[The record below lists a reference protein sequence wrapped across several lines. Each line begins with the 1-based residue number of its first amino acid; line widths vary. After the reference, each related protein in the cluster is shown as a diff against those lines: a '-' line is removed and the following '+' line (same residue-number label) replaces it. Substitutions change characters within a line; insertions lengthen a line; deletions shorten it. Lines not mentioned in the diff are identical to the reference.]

1 VTPPTKRKPT
11 LRAVMYMLINLGL
24 TEKPFL
30 ILIRHTILLVLSRL
44 LQRALYL
51 PHKTCYRLPSRLEKK
66 ITKVIHTKMK
76 NRITDL
82 FEKKKKNILNIFYTA
97 GFPGLNDTKR
107 IAESLEASG
116 ADMIEIGIPFS
127 DPIADGPTIQESNK
141 IALDQ
146 GMNLGL
152 LIRQVKE
159 LRSTVTIPVVLMGYL
174 NPVMQYG
181 VEKFMRDAADA
192 GVDGLILPDLPL
204 HEYINDYKSLAE
216 SLNLRVSFLISPTTS
231 ESRIRQIDAVSS
243 GFIYAVSSSS
253 TTGAKKEF
261 SEDQIRYFE
270 KLQSLDLDNPFLIGF
285 GISNYQTYSQACTYA
300 TGAIVG
306 SSFITALKNS
316 KDLPADIQSFV
327 KSIKSR

>member
-1 VTPPTKRKPT
+1 
-11 LRAVMYMLINLGL
+11 M
-24 TEKPFL
+24 E
-30 ILIRHTILLVLSRL
+30 
-44 LQRALYL
+44 
-51 PHKTCYRLPSRLEKK
+51 
-66 ITKVIHTKMK
+66 

-82 FEKKKKNILNIFYTA
+82 FKKKKKNILNIFYTA

-107 IAESLEASG
+107 IAESLQAAG

-146 GMNLGL
+146 GMNLAL
-152 LIRQVKE
+152 LINQVKE

-181 VEKFMRDAADA
+181 VEKFFRDAAEA

-204 HEYINDYKSLAE
+204 HEYVNNYKSLAE
-216 SLNLRVSFLISPTTS
+216 SLNLSVSFLISPTTS
-231 ESRIRQIDAVSS
+231 ESRIRQIDSVSS

-261 SEDQIRYFE
+261 SSEQISYFK

-285 GISNYQTYSQACTYA
+285 GISNFQTYSQACFYA
-300 TGAIVG
+300 AGAIVG
-306 SSFITALKNS
+306 SSFITTLKESN
-316 KDLPADIQSFV
+316 DLPSDIKPFVQSIRL
-327 KSIKSR
+327 K